1 MAGLVAAP
9 EDLVRAEVVP
19 AEVAPA
25 KVAPATTHERKLV
38 ENKGA

>member
-9 EDLVRAEVVP
+9 EDLVRAEVAP

-25 KVAPATTHERKLV
+25 EVAPAATHERKLV
-38 ENKGA
+38 GNKGA

>member
-38 ENKGA
+38 GNKGA